1 LTFLYPGRL
10 TVPVMRIEV
19 LTVSGCPHR
28 PLALTRLRDA
38 LDVAELDTIVV
49 ERVVDDPV
57 EAAAVG
63 MAGSPTILVEGR
75 DLFGADPLEP
85 SISCR
90 LYRSARGVEGAPTVD
105 ALVDALTHGRAGS

>member
-1 LTFLYPGRL
+1 
-10 TVPVMRIEV
+10 
-19 LTVSGCPHR
+19 
-28 PLALTRLRDA
+28 
-38 LDVAELDTIVV
+38 
-49 ERVVDDPV
+49 
-57 EAAAVG
+57 